1 MNAATASR
9 SSSSAAGA
17 PRRNHFDAPSVPE
30 NYHRYLDPVLFE
42 PWAHRLVRLARLTRG
57 ATVLDVAAG
66 TGSAS
71 RAAAASVGESG
82 RVIACDSSARMLDY
96 AIDDASPGRAPIEAL
111 VGDATA
117 IQLPDDSVDAVLCQQ
132 GLPFMADRRAAL
144 AECRRVLKS
153 GGVLVVAV
161 WAEGERLDPF
171 DAFADALTADAAAAG
186 TPRTISNAA
195 LTMSVADVVDALVG
209 AGLAEVRAARESLPV
224 RWPSLDAEL
233 NGLFGTPFGPVVD
246 RFDDD
251 RRAALMR
258 ALRLMLT
265 SGDGA
270 TVDHVTTSVLGR
282 AVKPSRASA

>member
-1 MNAATASR
+1 MPAATAPR
-9 SSSSAAGA
+9 SPAGAPA

-42 PWAHRLVRLARLTRG
+42 PWAHRLVRLARLSPG
-57 ATVLDVAAG
+57 STVLDVAAG
-66 TGSAS
+66 TGAVS
-71 RAAAASVGESG
+71 RAAAAAVGEAG

-96 AIDDASPGRAPIEAL
+96 AIEAASAGRAPIEAL

-117 IQLPDDSVDAVLCQQ
+117 IGLPDASVDAVLCQQ
-132 GLPFMADRRAAL
+132 GLPFMADRRATL
-144 AECRRVLKS
+144 AECHRVLRP

-186 TPRTISNAA
+186 APRTITNAA

-209 AGLAEVRAARESLPV
+209 AGLAEVSASRESLPV

-258 ALRLMLT
+258 SLRLMLT
-265 SGDGA
+265 NGDGT

-282 AVKPSRASA
+282 AVKPSRAS